1 MDTNVSVNPIRFVKT
16 LLISYAVTVI
26 LLFLFA
32 FILYKMKL
40 SGAQASVGVT
50 VIYLLS
56 CGLGGFITGKQM
68 RTRRLLWGLL
78 SGALYFTVLF
88 LLSMLSGGSLSADL
102 KNMFTVLGTCLAG
115 SAAGAIIS

>member
-1 MDTNVSVNPIRFVKT
+1 MDTNISVNPIRFVKT

-32 FILYKMKL
+32 LILYKMKL
-40 SGAQASVGVT
+40 SGTQASIGVT

-78 SGALYFTVLF
+78 SGVLYFTVLF
-88 LLSMLSGGSLSADL
+88 LLSMLSGGGLSADL
-102 KNMFTVLGTCLAG
+102 KNLFTVLGTCLAG